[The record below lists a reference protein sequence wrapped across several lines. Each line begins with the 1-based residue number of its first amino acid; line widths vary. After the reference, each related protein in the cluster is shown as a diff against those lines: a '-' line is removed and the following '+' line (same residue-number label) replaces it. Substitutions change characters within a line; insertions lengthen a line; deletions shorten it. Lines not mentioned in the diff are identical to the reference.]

1 MLHWLR
7 LLRVLFTTVAVCGGG
22 TVQAFEAP
30 QAPQVVRLGVLAFQ
44 SKADTD
50 AQWGP
55 TAQAL
60 TQRLPGYR
68 FEVLALNYEEL
79 NIAVKGKRVD
89 FVLTNPEHYVVL
101 RNVFFLR
108 PMVTMN
114 AAVEGQVV
122 NQFGSVIFTRQDLPT
137 IKTLQ
142 DVKNKRVAAVG
153 LYSLGGFL
161 MAADT
166 LLQAHVNVKSSDVR
180 ELKFVGLP
188 HSTVVERV
196 MAGDADVGIVRTGIL
211 EQMARQ
217 GKLKLTSVRVLNAQ
231 PSADFPQAL
240 STELYPEWPWAAL
253 PQTPD
258 TLVKSV
264 ALALLN
270 VRPESAEAQAGK
282 YHSFSPPANYAP
294 VEMLMRRLKVYPGVE
309 AEPLWEELWDA
320 YSSLIQLGSLS
331 ALFIVLG
338 LSAYLWRKNHH
349 LKRMTQ
355 LYRVAQNGLQ
365 ITSAA
370 FQSQVGLIV
379 TDGSTRIVRANQA
392 FCGMLGYKEA
402 DLIGKT
408 TAELRG
414 NDTAAGIATSA
425 WEQLRTTGQWEGE
438 LNVRNHVGQDLPC
451 RVTITVIQNESAG
464 VTGFV
469 GSFVDMTEQKQTESE
484 IRTLA
489 FFDTLTGLPNRRL
502 FLGRLATEMT
512 RGYQTQQF
520 GAVLFI
526 DLDHFKLLNDSHG
539 HTVGDEL
546 LQLIARRLDHLGT
559 EQTMAARLGGDEF
572 VIMLRALGPER
583 LKAMSQAMAFA
594 ETVREAILA
603 PYQLN
608 TNTPLGNDAQVL
620 RYTCTGSL
628 GVALFGL
635 EEEQVTEVLKR
646 ADVAM
651 YQAKQAGRNAIRPYD
666 PAAQTWLK
674 ERLTLTGDL
683 ENALA
688 NHQLLLHYQL
698 QISANGQ
705 AAGAECLLRW
715 NHPVRGAIPPVEFIP
730 VAEESGAIVAV
741 GDWVLKTACKT
752 LTQWARIPALEPL
765 TLSVNVSPR
774 QFIEASFVPRLQNI
788 LRHSG
793 ARPERLVLE
802 ITEGIVLT
810 NTAQVIEK
818 MQQLRGLGLQF
829 SIDDFG
835 TGYSSLSY
843 LHALP
848 LSEIKIDRAFI
859 NDLLEN
865 TGSEAIV
872 RAIIAM
878 GDSLHLQVVSEG
890 VETQAQMDK
899 LITMGSKL
907 LQGYWIGRPTDLA
920 NFERLLAHTPAV

>member
-7 LLRVLFTTVAVCGGG
+7 LLRVLFTTMALYGGG
-22 TVQAFEAP
+22 TVHALEAA
-30 QAPQVVRLGVLAFQ
+30 QAPQVVRLGVLAIQ
-44 SKADTD
+44 SKADTS
-50 AQWGP
+50 AQWVP

-60 TQRLPGYR
+60 SRRLPGYR

-79 NIAVKGKRVD
+79 NIAVKEKQVD
-89 FVLTNPEHYVVL
+89 FVLTNPERYVVL

-108 PMVTMN
+108 PIVTINMSL
-114 AAVEGQVV
+114 EGRVF

-137 IKTLQ
+137 IKTLH
-142 DVKNKRVAAVG
+142 DVKNKSVAAVG

-161 MAADT
+161 IAADT
-166 LLQAHVNVKSSDVR
+166 LLQAHVNVRSSDVH
-180 ELKFVGLP
+180 ELKFVGMP

-196 MAGDADVGIVRTGIL
+196 MAGDADVGIVRTGVL

-217 GKLKLTSVRVLNAQ
+217 GKLNLSSVRVLNAQ
-231 PSADFPQAL
+231 SSADFPQAL
-240 STELYPEWPWAAL
+240 STELYPEWLWAAL

-258 TLVKSV
+258 KLVKSV
-264 ALALLN
+264 ALELLN
-270 VRPESAEAQAGK
+270 VRSESLEAQAGR

-294 VEMLMRRLKVYPGVE
+294 VEMLMRRLKAYPSVE
-309 AEPLWEELWDA
+309 VEPLWEELWDA
-320 YSSLIQLGSLS
+320 YSTPIQLGSLC

-349 LKRMTQ
+349 LKRITE
-355 LYRVAQNGLQ
+355 LYGVAQNGLQ

-379 TDGSTRIVRANQA
+379 TDGATRIVRANQA
-392 FCGMLGYKEA
+392 FCDMLGYTET
-402 DLIGKT
+402 DLVGKT

-414 NDTAAGIATSA
+414 NDTAAGVTTSA
-425 WEQLRTTGQWEGE
+425 WEQLHTNGQWQGE
-438 LNVRNHVGQDLPC
+438 LNIRNHAGQDLPC
-451 RVTITVIQNESAG
+451 QVTITVIQNESAG

-502 FLGRLATEMT
+502 FLGRLATEMAKCF
-512 RGYQTQQF
+512 RTQQI

-546 LQLIARRLDHLGT
+546 LQLIAKRLDHLGT
-559 EQTMAARLGGDEF
+559 EQNMAARLGGDEF
-572 VIMLRALGPER
+572 VILLSALGPDPSQ
-583 LKAMSQAMAFA
+583 AMSQAMAFA

-603 PYQLN
+603 SYQLN
-608 TNTPLGNDAQVL
+608 ADAPLGSDAQVL
-620 RYTCTGSL
+620 RYNCSGSV

-635 EEEQVTEVLKR
+635 EEEPITEVLKR

-666 PAAQTWLK
+666 STAQTWLK
-674 ERLTLTGDL
+674 ERLALTVDL

-698 QISANGQ
+698 QIFANGQ

-715 NHPVRGAIPPVEFIP
+715 NHPVQGSIPPVEFIP
-730 VAEESGAIVAV
+730 LAEESGVIVAV
-741 GDWVLKTACKT
+741 GEWVLQTACET
-752 LTQWARIPALEPL
+752 LAQWARVPALERL

-774 QFIEASFVPRLQNI
+774 QFIEADFVPRLQNI
-788 LRHSG
+788 LQRSG
-793 ARPERLVLE
+793 ARPARLVLE
-802 ITEGIVLT
+802 ITEGIMLT

-818 MQQLRGLGLQF
+818 MHQLRSLGLQF

-848 LSEIKIDRAFI
+848 LREIKIDRAFV

-890 VETQAQMDK
+890 VETPSQMDK
-899 LITMGSKL
+899 LITMGCKL
-907 LQGYWIGRPTDLA
+907 LQGYWIGHPTDLA
-920 NFERLLAHTPAV
+920 NFERLLARPPAV